1 MKRLA
6 TLLGRILISVPFL
19 VFGFMKLSNFHGSA
33 GQLAALRIPLPTAA
47 AVIAIMIEVLGGIC
61 LVLGFKTRFWA
72 WIMFLYLIPVTFVAH
87 NFWAYSGSARGVN
100 EGEFVKNLAIMGGL
114 LVLAAF
120 GPGPISVDKA

>member
-100 EGEFVKNLAIMGGL
+100 EGEFVKNLA
-114 LVLAAF
+114 
-120 GPGPISVDKA
+120 

>member
-33 GQLAALRIPLPTAA
+33 GQLAALRIPMATAA
-47 AVIAIMIEVLGGIC
+47 AVVVIIIELLGGVC
-61 LVLGFKTRFWA
+61 VVLGFKARFWG
-72 WIMFLYLIPVTFVAH
+72 WVLFLYLIPVTFVAH